1 MALWA
6 LGVTSFRVPLGPQKP
21 KGIQKVSW
29 LKAPITINKFQLRQ
43 LPALSGDVGDSGL
56 EKE

>member
-1 MALWA
+1 MAPWA

-29 LKAPITINKFQLRQ
+29 LKAPINKFQLRQ
-43 LPALSGDVGDSGL
+43 LPALSGDVGDSRL
-56 EKE
+56 EE